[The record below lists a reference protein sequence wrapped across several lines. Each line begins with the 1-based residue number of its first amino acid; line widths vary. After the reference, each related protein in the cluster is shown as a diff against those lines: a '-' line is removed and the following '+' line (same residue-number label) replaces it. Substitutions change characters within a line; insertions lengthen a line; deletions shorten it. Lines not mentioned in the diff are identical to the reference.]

1 MEHFYNNIQ
10 GWFDFETLYQIVV
23 QTSNDNAH
31 FVEVGTW
38 KGKSAAFLAVEI
50 INSGKN
56 IKLDC
61 VDTWEGSD
69 EPVHHADPYVQ
80 SNTLY
85 EHFLGNMKPVENF
98 YTPVRMTSLDAAK
111 QYADNSLD
119 FVFIDAGH
127 TYEDCYND
135 INAWLPKIKVGG
147 YIAGHDYNTSPT
159 GVRRAVQELLPEHTE
174 APPNSW
180 IMKKLES

>member
-10 GWFDFETLYQIVV
+10 GWFDFETLYQIIV
-23 QTSNDNAH
+23 QTANDNSH
-31 FVEVGTW
+31 FVEVGAW

-56 IKLDC
+56 IKLDL

-69 EPVHHADPYVQ
+69 EPAHHADEYVQ
-80 SNTLY
+80 TNTLY
-85 EHFLGNMKPVENF
+85 SHFLENMKPVENH
-98 YTPVRMTSLDAAK
+98 YTPLKMNSLEAAA
-111 QYADNSLD
+111 QYQDNSLD

-127 TYEDCYND
+127 TYEDCHSD
-135 INAWLPKIKVGG
+135 ITAWLPKIKPGG
-147 YIAGHDYNTSPT
+147 YIAGHDYNTSPN

-180 IMKKLES
+180 IMKKF